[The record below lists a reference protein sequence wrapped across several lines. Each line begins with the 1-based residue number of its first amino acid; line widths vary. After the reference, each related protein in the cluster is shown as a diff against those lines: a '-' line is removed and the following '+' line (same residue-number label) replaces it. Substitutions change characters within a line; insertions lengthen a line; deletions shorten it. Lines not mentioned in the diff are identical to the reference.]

1 MLHRKYFQGT
11 LRKGIRSLFPLP
23 AEEILELW
31 VNQQKRLS
39 KIYKYY
45 QIPSLVKKRGTNSA
59 GRPWTDPLNE
69 FAKDYSY
76 DKGTCPFE
84 DDLVS
89 RSSLLSIPPTL
100 TDEICDHVVAEFQKA
115 AKKYM

>member
-1 MLHRKYFQGT
+1 MVWPT
-11 LRKGIRSLFPLP
+11 
-23 AEEILELW
+23 EEIRDRVVKETRQARIVTGPRGLNNLRMPEWGLH
-31 VNQQKRLS
+31 
-39 KIYKYY
+39 IYY
-45 QIPSLVKKRGTNSA
+45 QIPSLVKKRGANST

-76 DKGTCPFE
+76 DKGTCSFE

-100 TDEICDHVVAEFQKA
+100 TDEICDHVVEEFQKA